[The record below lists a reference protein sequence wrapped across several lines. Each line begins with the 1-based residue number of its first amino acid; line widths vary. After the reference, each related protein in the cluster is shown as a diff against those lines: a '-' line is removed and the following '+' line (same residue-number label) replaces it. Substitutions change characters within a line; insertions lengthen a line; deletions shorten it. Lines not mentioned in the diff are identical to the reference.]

1 MTGKLFRTIS
11 VCATLA
17 LLLGGSAFA
26 RQADRGRQGKSS
38 SSTELTQ
45 QEQDFINNAA
55 AADLAE
61 IQLGSLVQRT
71 SQETRVQE
79 YGRMLAADHEQN
91 LEQLQSLAARYNF
104 QMSTSIDGA
113 HQQALNQLKALSGLQ
128 LDRKF
133 ASQEIADHQK
143 TIQEFQKMAKGAP
156 TPEVKLYATQ
166 TLPVLQKHL
175 EEARELQSTIPSS
188 SSGKQQ

>member
-1 MTGKLFRTIS
+1 
-11 VCATLA
+11 
-17 LLLGGSAFA
+17 
-26 RQADRGRQGKSS
+26 
-38 SSTELTQ
+38 
-45 QEQDFINNAA
+45 
-55 AADLAE
+55 
-61 IQLGSLVQRT
+61 
-71 SQETRVQE
+71 
-79 YGRMLAADHEQN
+79 MLAADHEQN